1 MEIKNEFEVPA
12 SIDQVWDLLLDVER
26 VVPCVPGAELTDVV
40 EEGTWKGK
48 MAIKL
53 GPIRLSFAGEVHLEE
68 TDEAARRVEMQ
79 AKGQETRGKGNA
91 QANVTS
97 VLTSVEDGTMVSIAT
112 DLKLSGP
119 VAQYGRGM
127 IQDVSS
133 RMVDQF
139 AGCLASQFQEA
150 PTNEGQAA
158 PHGQTTATGGRVP
171 AAEAQKPVKGLS
183 LILGALWRSVLRF
196 VKRLFGGRPQ
206 ER

>member
-12 SIDQVWDLLLDVER
+12 TRAEAWALLLDVER
-26 VVPCVPGAELTDVV
+26 VVPCVPGAEITDVV
-40 EEGTWKGK
+40 DDSTWKGK

-68 TDEAARRVEMQ
+68 IDEAAGRVEMR

-97 VLTSVEDGTMVSIAT
+97 LLVPVEGGTKVSITT
-112 DLKLSGP
+112 DLRLSGP

-133 RMVDQF
+133 KMVDQF
-139 AGCLASQFQEA
+139 AACLASQFDEA
-150 PTNEGQAA
+150 ASESGESA
-158 PHGQTTATGGRVP
+158 RV
-171 AAEAQKPVKGLS
+171 EAQAPVKGLS
-183 LILGALWRSVLRF
+183 LILRALMRAVVRSL
-196 VKRLFGGRPQ
+196 KRLLGRRPQ
-206 ER
+206 AR